1 MTPKHK
7 EGDVEVLVDR
17 LLKELED
24 GRMSRRQLIQT
35 LALAATAGAA
45 ATGAGAQT
53 VAAFRTVRIDHV
65 SCQVADYRRTR
76 DFYAG
81 LMGMAVEG
89 DNGKDY
95 CQLQF
100 GDVHNAGARARTFLS
115 VTSLGPQAG
124 QDRSG
129 IDHLAFSIENW
140 DSDRV
145 RTELERCG
153 LTPRLQPGGAGDTPN
168 DVSFHVTD
176 PDGLGVQ
183 ISGIARP
190 GDSLYKRP

>member
-1 MTPKHK
+1 M
-7 EGDVEVLVDR
+7 EVFVDH
-17 LLKELED
+17 LLTEFED

-35 LALAATAGAA
+35 LALAATAS
-45 ATGAGAQT
+45 AGTARASAQT
-53 VAAFRTVRIDHV
+53 AQGFRTVRVDHV

-76 DFYAG
+76 DFYAS

-115 VTSLGPQAG
+115 VTSLRPQAG
-124 QDRSG
+124 QAARPG

-145 RTELERCG
+145 RTELERRG
-153 LTPRLQPGGAGDTPN
+153 LKPRLQPGGAGDTPN
-168 DVSFHVTD
+168 YVSFHVTD